1 MTMEMHRGSAAA
13 PPSPCA
19 LERKPSPV
27 PGIGANFVTQVVKPQ
42 CFTNALKVGLADHSR
57 AQPQRLT
64 LGFVSRLRHANPGS
78 VMPAQPWRGPEP
90 MYTTVVTPKLALMP
104 VPGEGPGRLHRHG
117 LRPVV
122 RIHPARRR
130 NLALTNARHPEGAAA
145 PTLRSHRCPAAT
157 EGSIAGVAIRLRSR
171 IATDGERA

>member
-42 CFTNALKVGLADHSR
+42 CFTNALKVGLADHWR

-104 VPGEGPGRLHRHG
+104 GTGEG
-117 LRPVV
+117 LRSQ
-122 RIHPARRR
+122 AQG
-130 NLALTNARHPEGAAA
+130 EGAAA
-145 PTLRSHRCPAAT
+145 AETRCTVRSYWRT
-157 EGSIAGVAIRLRSR
+157 TRL
-171 IATDGERA
+171 TT

>member
-13 PPSPCA
+13 APSPCA

-104 VPGEGPGRLHRHG
+104 GTGEG
-117 LRPVV
+117 LRSQ
-122 RIHPARRR
+122 AQG
-130 NLALTNARHPEGAAA
+130 EGAAA
-145 PTLRSHRCPAAT
+145 ADRP
-157 EGSIAGVAIRLRSR
+157 EGGERNAIRAGAVAGCPLSPVPCPPQSMWLQF
-171 IATDGERA
+171 RASTVSCS

>member
-104 VPGEGPGRLHRHG
+104 GTGEGQARSARERAPRVADARWNRTREQSALPVDADADG
-117 LRPVV
+117 L
-122 RIHPARRR
+122 
-130 NLALTNARHPEGAAA
+130 
-145 PTLRSHRCPAAT
+145 
-157 EGSIAGVAIRLRSR
+157 GVAVQAL
-171 IATDGERA
+171 GL

>member
-13 PPSPCA
+13 APSPCA

-104 VPGEGPGRLHRHG
+104 GTGEGLRSKAQGEGGPRTRVRPSRRRAASPGSQA
-117 LRPVV
+117 
-122 RIHPARRR
+122 ARR
-130 NLALTNARHPEGAAA
+130 
-145 PTLRSHRCPAAT
+145 
-157 EGSIAGVAIRLRSR
+157 
-171 IATDGERA
+171 

>member
-104 VPGEGPGRLHRHG
+104 GMGEGP
-117 LRPVV
+117 
-122 RIHPARRR
+122 ARS
-130 NLALTNARHPEGAAA
+130 AR
-145 PTLRSHRCPAAT
+145 
-157 EGSIAGVAIRLRSR
+157 
-171 IATDGERA
+171 ERAPRPRMRADSEPESNPL